1 MLLRIRSRSAW
12 LAGAALGLA
21 LLAVVWLRTGNT
33 HASGR
38 AMSPAAPLSLLWSR
52 PIADFRGA
60 ALSPQ
65 GELVAL
71 SSGTKGTVSLW
82 HWRTQ
87 PDKPLW
93 THAAANASNVAV
105 GAAGATVL
113 AWAALDPDQPEITI
127 LNGADGST
135 LAHQTLSGAVW
146 DADISADGTYAGV
159 VTGGKTLYLYGLSDQ
174 PYRDERHDKR
184 IHSWSL
190 GGIGSSVAFPTLGSF
205 LVTGTWNDS
214 SVACYTPRG
223 VCLWQY
229 PENPAARQE
238 LADRLFTAQI
248 SGNGSY
254 VLGMSYGNVRQCDPS
269 LYLWRSD
276 GGGNPLWKA
285 ELGEDA
291 FYPAAQITQNGDYI
305 AVSYLRQVVRGA
317 QSLSEHHLRLLDRD
331 GNTLWER
338 GDLLF
343 SPTLIALSPDGSHIL
358 VSDGQHTLY
367 ALRHDGH
374 ILRRY
379 PLPGS
384 LRQTSLSADGRV
396 LLVYTSDGTLSLY
409 QLG

>member
-1 MLLRIRSRSAW
+1 MRARRRSGWAT
-12 LAGAALGLA
+12 AALLCLA
-21 LLAVVWLRTGNT
+21 LLAGVWLRTGNT
-33 HASGR
+33 HAAR
-38 AMSPAAPLSLLWSR
+38 ASSAAPLTLLWSR
-52 PIADFRGA
+52 PVAGYRGA

-71 SSGTKGTVSLW
+71 SSGTKGTISLW

-87 PDKPLW
+87 PNHPLW
-93 THAAANASNVAV
+93 THAASNASNVAV
-105 GAAGATVL
+105 GAAGGFVL
-113 AWAALDPDQPEITI
+113 AWSALDPDQPEITI
-127 LNGADGST
+127 LRGADGAT

-146 DADISADGTYAGV
+146 DADISADGAYAGV

-190 GGIGSSVAFPTLGSF
+190 GGIGNSVAFPTLGSF
-205 LVTGTWNDS
+205 LVTGTWNNS

-229 PENPAARQE
+229 PEDAAARHT
-238 LADRLFTAQI
+238 LADRLFTAQL
-248 SGNGSY
+248 SGNGRY
-254 VLGMSYGNVRQCDPS
+254 VLGVSCGNVRQSDPA

-276 GGGNPLWKA
+276 GGGNPLWKV

-291 FYPAAQITQNGDYI
+291 FYPAVQITQNGEYI
-305 AVSYLRQVVRGA
+305 AVSYLRQIVRGN
-317 QSLSEHHLRLLDRD
+317 QSLSEHHLRLLDRA

-343 SPTLIALSPDGSHIL
+343 SPSLVALSPDGGHLL
-358 VSDGQHTLY
+358 VSDGKRTLY

-379 PLPGS
+379 PLSGS
-384 LRQTSLSADGRV
+384 LRQTALSADGRV

-409 QLG
+409 QLA